1 MNRSDR
7 LRPEDKRDYER
18 VLDRALR
25 SPRVREAVERADAVV
40 NTEQL
45 RTKALAA
52 RATITAAALPEYRL
66 YLRLRTDVERP
77 AKTPGVSP
85 GGSGADRAGS
95 AGSTGST
102 GSTGSRGGSES
113 SGGSSR
119 GLLGAVG
126 LLLPALAVMAAIA
139 FLVVGY
145 ALRLVNS
152 HSQLAEGLVAAG
164 WIAASVAVLAALL
177 GLVGMLV
184 TASRNRAIA
193 YADHASD
200 TDPAV
205 AAARETWH
213 RALLD
218 RGIQPF
224 LLNRLRATGA
234 DRGTGTGT
242 PEGASPDTDAN
253 PNPGFSSPGYSSP
266 DYTGSPGYTSPDFT
280 GPDFTGPDFTG
291 PAKHGSLE

>member
-25 SPRVREAVERADAVV
+25 SPRVREALERADAVV

-45 RTKALAA
+45 RTKALGA

-66 YLRLRTDVERP
+66 YLRLRTDAERP

-85 GGSGADRAGS
+85 GGNGADSVRSGD
-95 AGSTGST
+95 
-102 GSTGSRGGSES
+102 GSER
-113 SGGSSR
+113 SGGSSQ

-145 ALRLVNS
+145 ALGLVNS
-152 HSQLAEGLVAAG
+152 HSQLAEGLVTAG

-193 YADHASD
+193 YADHACD

-224 LLNRLRATGA
+224 LLDRLRANSA
-234 DRGTGTGT
+234 GTGEGT
-242 PEGASPDTDAN
+242 PTGASPDTEAD

-266 DYTGSPGYTSPDFT
+266 DFTGSPDFTSPDFT
-280 GPDFTGPDFTG
+280 SPDFTSPDFTG
-291 PAKHGSLE
+291 PAKHGTQE